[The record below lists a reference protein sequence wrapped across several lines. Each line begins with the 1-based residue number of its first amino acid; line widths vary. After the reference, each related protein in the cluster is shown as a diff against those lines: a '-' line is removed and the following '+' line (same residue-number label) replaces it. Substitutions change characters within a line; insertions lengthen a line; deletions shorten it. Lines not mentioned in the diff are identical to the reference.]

1 MTIQTDSLNRW
12 SIHNAIAVASLG
24 IKVTE
29 RKASGVRLVVS
40 ENQTLSVTAYPGKG
54 ITPATMSHPSTK
66 SVTQFSQ
73 VSETATTQ
81 TVSTLTTSSH

>member
-1 MTIQTDSLNRW
+1 MTQLPATLNRW

-29 RKASGVRLVVS
+29 RKASGVNLVAPEKLTLWVS
-40 ENQTLSVTAYPGKG
+40 AYPGKG
-54 ITPATMSHPSTK
+54 TTPATMSHPSTK
-66 SVTQFSQ
+66 SETQFYQ

-81 TVSTLTTSSH
+81 TVSTLTTSFQ

>member
-29 RKASGVRLVVS
+29 RKASGVNLVAPEKQTQSVS
-40 ENQTLSVTAYPGKG
+40 AYLGKG

-66 SVTQFSQ
+66 SVTQFYQ
-73 VSETATTQ
+73 VSETATTPI
-81 TVSTLTTSSH
+81 VSTQTTSSQ

>member
-1 MTIQTDSLNRW
+1 MTYSPATLNRW

-54 ITPATMSHPSTK
+54 ITPATMSHQSTK

-73 VSETATTQ
+73 VSEVATTD